1 MYLYLTNCKSRTK
14 LPKSR
19 NPLAW
24 KAEARIN
31 RTTELRESTGGK
43 KGGGGGAEEN
53 SEGTI
58 VFADKRTCI
67 HEKKSP
73 IKQKRRIGKNRKECT
88 EITNMEVQNEQ

>member
-1 MYLYLTNCKSRTK
+1 MVVV
-14 LPKSR
+14 
-19 NPLAW
+19 
-24 KAEARIN
+24 
-31 RTTELRESTGGK
+31 
-43 KGGGGGAEEN
+43 GAEEN

-88 EITNMEVQNEQ
+88 EITNMEV